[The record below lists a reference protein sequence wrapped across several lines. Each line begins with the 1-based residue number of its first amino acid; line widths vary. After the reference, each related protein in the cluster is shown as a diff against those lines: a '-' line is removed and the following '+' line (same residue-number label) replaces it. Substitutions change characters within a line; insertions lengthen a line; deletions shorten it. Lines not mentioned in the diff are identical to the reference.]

1 MDKESEKI
9 MAENFQIFLK
19 IKNNNNNIDLRSSAI
34 AKKDKQNENHT
45 ITNHNRTAEIQ
56 WRNLKIFHRRK
67 DIYRGTEI
75 RMSEVFSSNSM

>member
-19 IKNNNNNIDLRSSAI
+19 IKNNNNIDLRSSAI
-34 AKKDKQNENHT
+34 VKKDKQNENHT

-56 WRNLKIFHRRK
+56 
-67 DIYRGTEI
+67 
-75 RMSEVFSSNSM
+75 

>member
-9 MAENFQIFLK
+9 MAEKFQIFLK

-34 AKKDKQNENHT
+34 VKKDKQNENHT

-56 WRNLKIFHRRK
+56 
-67 DIYRGTEI
+67 
-75 RMSEVFSSNSM
+75 

>member
-34 AKKDKQNENHT
+34 VKKDKQNENHT
-45 ITNHNRTAEIQ
+45 ITNHNRTAKIQ
-56 WRNLKIFHRRK
+56 
-67 DIYRGTEI
+67 
-75 RMSEVFSSNSM
+75 